1 MDTVVRSLQFGVTP
15 LASLALSRG
24 IADFTDDLADVWSEA
39 SDEGVVTGTLADA
52 EREAFV
58 AVAGRFAGITER
70 RRQAAAAN
78 STPRSTVT
86 RDASFYSRSLT
97 ADELSDLEAMLETDG
112 VLYLLTLLG
121 EQDEAYLAALMEAY
135 RYAAANRLS
144 IPDYVNRLHRVA
156 DRFGAAP
163 DATGDL
169 YRTWLAFSVGEPL
182 EQRAAIAAGNTR
194 AGRSAFP
201 YLEQVTAADD
211 KVRPNHFALHGFT
224 AMTSWEGWE
233 LEVLPPLGWGCRCR
247 PRRVSWQE
255 ARERGLIDVM
265 TEASAAMLAR
275 FRSLGGADDD
285 FPRHRFVL
293 PAN

>member
-1 MDTVVRSLQFGVTP
+1 VDTVVRSLQFGVTP
-15 LASLALSRG
+15 LAAIALSRG
-24 IADFTDDLADVWSEA
+24 IADFTDDLADIWSEA
-39 SDEGVVTGTLADA
+39 SDEGVVRGTLEDA

-58 AVAGRFAGITER
+58 AVAGRFAGITEQR
-70 RRQAAAAN
+70 REAAKT
-78 STPRSTVT
+78 TPRSSV
-86 RDASFYSRSLT
+86 RNAASFYSKSLT

-121 EQDEAYLAALMEAY
+121 EQDEAYLSALLESY

-144 IPDYVNRLHRVA
+144 IPDYVKRLHRVA

-169 YRTWLAFSVGEPL
+169 YRTWLAFSVEEPL
-182 EQRAAIAAGNTR
+182 EQRAAIAAGNTL

-211 KVRPNHFALHGFT
+211 VVRVNHFALHGFT
-224 AMTSWEGWE
+224 AMTNWEGWE

-255 ARERGLIDVM
+255 ARDRGLIDVM
-265 TEASAAMLAR
+265 SEVSAAMLAR

>member
-1 MDTVVRSLQFGVTP
+1 MDTVVRSLQYGVTP
-15 LASLALSRG
+15 LAALALSRG
-24 IADFTDDLADVWSEA
+24 IADFTDDLADIWSEA
-39 SDEGVVTGTLADA
+39 IDEGVVSGTLAEA
-52 EREAFV
+52 EQEAFV
-58 AVAGRFAGITER
+58 AVAGRFAGITEQR
-70 RRQAAAAN
+70 REAAK
-78 STPRSTVT
+78 STPRSTTT
-86 RDASFYSRSLT
+86 RDAVFYSRRLSD
-97 ADELSDLEAMLETDG
+97 DELSDLEAMLETDG

-121 EQDEAYLAALMEAY
+121 EQDEAYLDALLETY

-144 IPDYVNRLHRVA
+144 IPDYVQRLHRVA

-169 YRTWLAFSVGEPL
+169 YRTWLAFAVEAPL
-182 EQRAAIAAGNTR
+182 EERASIAAGNTR
-194 AGRSAFP
+194 AGRVAFP

-224 AMTSWEGWE
+224 AMTSWDGWV

-247 PRRVSWQE
+247 PRLVSWQE
-255 ARERGLIDVM
+255 ARERGLFDVM
-265 TEASAAMLAR
+265 SEASAAMLAR